1 MRILFIAHSYYP
13 HIGGVE
19 YVVKSVAERLVKI
32 GHEITVIAG
41 EPEIDKSREE
51 EINSVKIIRWPVW
64 SPGEAYHY
72 PRRRDD
78 LRRLLREIVRDVDIV
93 HIHSVHTIFTVFSG
107 LSIAKE
113 AGDVKIVV
121 SPHYHGS
128 GHTVLRS
135 FLWIFWRNKV
145 SKLLDKA
152 EVIHAVSRR
161 EASMIRSHYPETSR
175 KTIVISNGVEEDVLR
190 YKWSGHDSDHMIYA
204 GRVERY
210 KRLDLAIEIARES
223 GLRLMIIGKGSYRD
237 KLMKYAEKRYKGSV
251 VFIDPQPREKYL
263 KMLSEAR
270 YAINPSRHEAYSI
283 FIAEALAIGTPSIIT
298 REIAENI
305 EAETK
310 SFDKELVITEKASIN
325 SWNEIALKYVE
336 SLYH

>member
-1 MRILFIAHSYYP
+1 
-13 HIGGVE
+13 
-19 YVVKSVAERLVKI
+19 
-32 GHEITVIAG
+32 VIAG
-41 EPEIDKSREE
+41 EPEIDKPREE

-72 PRRRDD
+72 PRRRND
-78 LRRLLREIVRDVDIV
+78 LKRLLREIVRDVDIV
-93 HIHSVHTIFTVFSG
+93 HIHSVHSIFSVFSG

-135 FLWIFWRNKV
+135 FLWIFWRNWV

-152 EVIHAVSRR
+152 EIIHAVSRR
-161 EASMIRSHYPETSR
+161 EASMIKSHYPETSR
-175 KTIVISNGVEEDVLR
+175 KIIVITDGVEEDVLR
-190 YKWSGHDSDHMIYA
+190 YKWSGHDSDYMMYA

-210 KRLDLAIEIARES
+210 KRLDLAIEIAREL

-237 KLMKYAEKRYKGSV
+237 KLMKYAERRYKGSV
-251 VFIDPQPREKYL
+251 VFIDPQPGETYL

-270 YAINPSRHEAYSI
+270 YAINLSRHEAYGI
-283 FIAEALAIGTPSIIT
+283 FIAEALAIGTPAIVSK
-298 REIAENI
+298 EIAENL
-305 EAETK
+305 EAQAK
-310 SFDKELVITEKASIN
+310 PFIKDLVIAEKSP
-325 SWNEIALKYVE
+325 LKTWSEVIQKYLRM
-336 SLYH
+336 LYR

>member
-1 MRILFIAHSYYP
+1 VF
-13 HIGGVE
+13 
-19 YVVKSVAERLVKI
+19 
-32 GHEITVIAG
+32 AG
-41 EPEIDKSREE
+41 EPEIEKPREE
-51 EINSVKIIRWPVW
+51 EINSVKVIRWPVW

-78 LRRLLREIVRDVDIV
+78 LRKLLREIVRDVDIV
-93 HIHSVHTIFTVFSG
+93 HIHSVHSIFTVFSG
-107 LSIAKE
+107 LSIAGK
-113 AGDVKIVV
+113 AGDVKIVM

-135 FLWIFWRNKV
+135 FLWIFWRDWV
-145 SKLLDKA
+145 SKLLDKV
-152 EVIHAVSRR
+152 EVVHAVSRR
-161 EASMIRSHYPETSR
+161 EASMIKSHYPETSR
-175 KTIVISNGVEEDVLR
+175 KIIVIPNGVEEDVMR
-190 YKWSGHDSDHMIYA
+190 YRWSGHDSDYMMYA

-210 KRLDLAIEIARES
+210 KRLDLAIKVAREL
-223 GLRLMIIGKGSYRD
+223 GLRLMIIGRGSYRD
-237 KLMKYAEKRYKGSV
+237 KLMKYAERRYKGSV

-310 SFDKELVITEKASIN
+310 SFNKKFVITEKAPIN
-325 SWNEIALKYVE
+325 TWNEIVLRYVK
-336 SLYH
+336 SLYQ

>member
-1 MRILFIAHSYYP
+1 MRVLYIAPSYYP

-41 EPEIDKSREE
+41 EPEIDRPREE
-51 EINSVKIIRWPVW
+51 EINNVKIIRWPVW

-78 LRRLLREIVRDVDIV
+78 LRKLLREIVRDVDVV
-93 HIHSVHTIFTVFSG
+93 HIHSVHTIFSVFSG
-107 LSIAKE
+107 LSIAKDF
-113 AGDVKIVV
+113 GDVKIVV

-135 FLWIFWRNKV
+135 FLWIFWRNWV

-161 EASMIRSHYPETSR
+161 EASMIKSHYPETSR
-175 KTIVISNGVEEDVLR
+175 KIIVIPNGVEEDVLR
-190 YKWSGHDSDHMIYA
+190 YRWSGHDSDYMMYA

-210 KRLDLAIEIARES
+210 KRLDLAIEIAREL

-310 SFDKELVITEKASIN
+310 SFDKELVITEKALIRTWSDVV
-325 SWNEIALKYVE
+325 Y
-336 SLYH
+336 LYFERLY

>member
-1 MRILFIAHSYYP
+1 MRVLYVTPSYYP

-19 YVVKSVAERLVKI
+19 YVIKSVAERLVRI

-41 EPEIDKSREE
+41 EPEIDKPREE
-51 EINSVKIIRWPVW
+51 EINGVKIIRWPVW

-78 LRRLLREIVRDVDIV
+78 LRKLLREIVRDVDIV
-93 HIHSVHTIFTVFSG
+93 HIHSVHSIFSVFSG
-107 LSIAKE
+107 LSIAKDF
-113 AGDVKIVV
+113 GDVKIVV

-135 FLWIFWRNKV
+135 VLWIFWRNWV

-161 EASMIRSHYPETSR
+161 EASMIKSHYPETNR
-175 KTIVISNGVEEDVLR
+175 RIIVISNGVEEDVLR
-190 YKWSGHDSDHMIYA
+190 YRWSGHDSDYMMYA

-210 KRLDLAIEIARES
+210 KRLDLAIEIAREL
-223 GLRLMIIGKGSYRD
+223 GLRLVIIGKGSYRD
-237 KLMKYAEKRYKGSV
+237 KLIKYAEKRYKGSV
-251 VFIDPQPREKYL
+251 VFIDPQPRETYL

-310 SFDKELVITEKASIN
+310 SFDKGLVITEKALIRTWSDVV
-325 SWNEIALKYVE
+325 Y
-336 SLYH
+336 LYFERMY

>member
-1 MRILFIAHSYYP
+1 MHFAFVSPSYYP

-19 YVVKSVAERLVKI
+19 YVVKSVAERLVKM

-41 EPEIDKSREE
+41 KPEIDKSREE

-78 LRRLLREIVRDVDIV
+78 LRRLLREIFRDVDIV

-135 FLWIFWRNKV
+135 FLWIFWRNWV

>member
-1 MRILFIAHSYYP
+1 MRVLYIAPSYHP

-41 EPEIDKSREE
+41 EPEIDRPREE

-78 LRRLLREIVRDVDIV
+78 LRKLPREIVRDVDIV
-93 HIHSVHTIFTVFSG
+93 HIHSIHSIFTVFSG
-107 LSIAKE
+107 LSIAEE
-113 AGDVKIVV
+113 AGGVKVVV

-161 EASMIRSHYPETSR
+161 EASMIKSHYPETSR
-175 KTIVISNGVEEDVLR
+175 KIIVIPNGVEEDVLR
-190 YKWSGHDSDHMIYA
+190 YRWSGHDSDYMMYA

-210 KRLDLAIEIARES
+210 KRLDLVIEIAREL

-251 VFIDPQPREKYL
+251 VFIDPQPRETYL

-270 YAINPSRHEAYSI
+270 YAINLSRHEAYSI
-283 FIAEALAIGTPSIIT
+283 FIAEALAIGTPSMIT

-310 SFDKELVITEKASIN
+310 SFNKEFVITEKAHIN
-325 SWNEIALKYVE
+325 TWNEIVLKYVE
-336 SLYH
+336 SLYY

>member
-1 MRILFIAHSYYP
+1 MRVLFIAHSYYP

-19 YVVKSVAERLVKI
+19 YVIKSVAERLVKM

-41 EPEIDKSREE
+41 EPGIERPREE

-78 LRRLLREIVRDVDIV
+78 LRKLLREIVRDVDVV

-135 FLWIFWRNKV
+135 FLWIFWRNWV

-161 EASMIRSHYPETSR
+161 EASMIKSHYPETNR
-175 KTIVISNGVEEDVLR
+175 KIIVILNGVEEDILR
-190 YKWSGHDSDHMIYA
+190 YRWSGYDSDYMMYA

-210 KRLDLAIEIARES
+210 KRLDLAIEIAREL

-310 SFDKELVITEKASIN
+310 SFDKEFVITEKASIN
-325 SWNEIALKYVE
+325 TWNEIVLKYVE
-336 SLYH
+336 SLYL

>member
-1 MRILFIAHSYYP
+1 M
-13 HIGGVE
+13 
-19 YVVKSVAERLVKI
+19 

-41 EPEIDKSREE
+41 EPEIERPREE

-78 LRRLLREIVRDVDIV
+78 LRKLLREIVRDVDVV
-93 HIHSVHTIFTVFSG
+93 HIHSVHSIFTVFSA

-113 AGDVKIVV
+113 ARDVKIVV

-161 EASMIRSHYPETSR
+161 EASMIKSHYPETSR
-175 KTIVISNGVEEDVLR
+175 KIIIIPNGVEEDVLR
-190 YKWSGHDSDHMIYA
+190 YKWSGYDSDYMMYA
-204 GRVERY
+204 GRVEKY
-210 KRLDLAIEIARES
+210 KRLDLAIKIARES
-223 GLRLMIIGKGSYRD
+223 GLRLMIIGKD
-237 KLMKYAEKRYKGSV
+237 L
-251 VFIDPQPREKYL
+251 
-263 KMLSEAR
+263 
-270 YAINPSRHEAYSI
+270 
-283 FIAEALAIGTPSIIT
+283 T
-298 REIAENI
+298 EI
-305 EAETK
+305 
-310 SFDKELVITEKASIN
+310 S
-325 SWNEIALKYVE
+325 
-336 SLYH
+336 

>member
-1 MRILFIAHSYYP
+1 MRILFIAPSYYP

-19 YVVKSVAERLVKI
+19 YVVKSIAEKLVKA
-32 GHEITVIAG
+32 GHEIAVIAG
-41 EPEIDKSREE
+41 EPETERPREE

-72 PRRRDD
+72 PRRRDE
-78 LRRLLREIVRDVDIV
+78 LRKLLREIVRDVDVV
-93 HIHSVHTIFTVFSG
+93 HIHSVHSIFTVFSG
-107 LSIAKE
+107 LSIAEE

-135 FLWIFWRNKV
+135 FLWIFWRNWV

-152 EVIHAVSRR
+152 EIVHAVSKR
-161 EASMIRSHYPETSR
+161 EASMIKSHYPETSR
-175 KTIVISNGVEEDVLR
+175 KIIVISNGVEEDVLR
-190 YKWSGHDSDHMIYA
+190 YRWSGHDSDYMMYA

-210 KRLDLAIEIARES
+210 KRLDLAIEIAREL

-237 KLMKYAEKRYKGSV
+237 KLMKYAERRYKGSV
-251 VFIDPQPREKYL
+251 VFIDPQPRETYL

-270 YAINPSRHEAYSI
+270 YAINPSRHEAFSI
-283 FIAEALAIGTPSIIT
+283 FIAEALAIGTPSIIS

-310 SFDKELVITEKASIN
+310 SFDKELVITEKALIRTWSDVV
-325 SWNEIALKYVE
+325 Y
-336 SLYH
+336 LYFERMY

>member
-1 MRILFIAHSYYP
+1 MKILFITPSYYP

-19 YVVKSVAERLVKI
+19 YVVKSVVERLAKA
-32 GHEITVIAG
+32 GHEVMVVAG
-41 EPEIDKSREE
+41 EPSTNEPREDDIE
-51 EINSVKIIRWPVW
+51 GVRVIRWPIW

-72 PRRRDD
+72 PRRRND
-78 LRRLLREIVRDVDIV
+78 LRRLLREIVKEVDVI

-107 LSIAKE
+107 LSIAEE
-113 AGDVKIVV
+113 AGDAKIVV

-135 FLWIFWRNKV
+135 FLWIFWRNWV

-152 EVIHAVSRR
+152 EIIHAVSRR
-161 EASMIRSHYPETSR
+161 EASMIKSRYPETSR
-175 KTIVISNGVEEDVLR
+175 KIIVISNGVEEDVLR
-190 YKWSGHDSDHMIYA
+190 YKWSGRDSDYMTYA

-210 KRLDLAIEIARES
+210 KRLDLAIEIAREL

-263 KMLSEAR
+263 NMLSEAR

-310 SFDKELVITEKASIN
+310 SFGKQLVITEKAHIN
-325 SWNEIALKYVE
+325 TWNKIILKYME
-336 SLYH
+336 SLYY

>member
-1 MRILFIAHSYYP
+1 
-13 HIGGVE
+13 
-19 YVVKSVAERLVKI
+19 
-32 GHEITVIAG
+32 
-41 EPEIDKSREE
+41 
-51 EINSVKIIRWPVW
+51 
-64 SPGEAYHY
+64 
-72 PRRRDD
+72 
-78 LRRLLREIVRDVDIV
+78 
-93 HIHSVHTIFTVFSG
+93 
-107 LSIAKE
+107 
-113 AGDVKIVV
+113 V

-161 EASMIRSHYPETSR
+161 EASMIKSHYPETSR
-175 KTIVISNGVEEDVLR
+175 KIIIIPNGVEEDVLR
-190 YKWSGHDSDHMIYA
+190 YKWSGYDSDYMMYA
-204 GRVERY
+204 GRVEKY
-210 KRLDLAIEIARES
+210 KRLDLAIKIARES

-263 KMLSEAR
+263 NMLSEAR
-270 YAINPSRHEAYSI
+270 YAINPSRYEAYSI
-283 FIAEALAIGTPSIIT
+283 FIAEALAMGTPSIIT

-310 SFDKELVITEKASIN
+310 SFDKELVITEKALIRTWSDVV
-325 SWNEIALKYVE
+325 Y
-336 SLYH
+336 LYFERLYK